1 MFDAGELAATLDLD
15 ITPFQAKIAQAQKD
29 AAAWVKANDRLVSTL
44 DADPVPFDD
53 QLDEAEVR
61 GEQFADQRFTA
72 TLDAD
77 TVPAVDAVGTVESR
91 LDQVA
96 SKTTEIPVDVN
107 PENALASL
115 QEIQTAYEL
124 TAARLEGVTS
134 IGAAGQ
140 GATPV
145 PPWASIAQGNLAYDT
160 SVQRWRQTSGS
171 EGGQFATDAQTA
183 AMVAG
188 MSAGAKASMQQNQP
202 DAYAA
207 LAGGGTG
214 GGGGGGGLGQGA
226 LAAAGGVATFLHVS
240 HLLMPEIIGLGTALG
255 SVAIGFGALGIASMG
270 TARQIYA
277 GYSAVNTAQLA
288 INTAIPGT
296 QAWTTAVGQLGAAWS
311 GIPTA
316 LQPAVSSI
324 QKLMAGFA
332 NSPMHSEIV
341 GFLGAQAGTIQH
353 MFSGA
358 GSTFAPLIL
367 ATERALQTIESKIQ
381 SMMGSGGLT
390 RLVDAIAKMVGP
402 ATVELAQLLYAVMQI
417 GVGFAKA
424 VQAGAGMETL
434 VSIFRTLASI
444 VNTSFFQGFITG
456 WVDFD
461 RLISTALGLLFRL
474 ISVFSSATGSAKGLA
489 TALGFIVSGL
499 VAVKSG
505 MYVFG
510 LLSGQAGK
518 TAAATAAAANGTER
532 VATAFETAQA
542 RLTSFLTKAA
552 GIGLIAYG
560 INGLISQ
567 VSQLTGITD
576 PLTSA
581 WNHVASALGLASNG
595 AKSTIDTLQGYTAQ
609 LNGPIYVTGQLSN
622 AMDVLVR
629 SEQGIGGT
637 LGGMANGFQNLQV
650 NALGAG
656 QAVSTVE
663 DSVNTLLSNLQQ
675 KNQDLTQWAVDAQT
689 LIKRGMDPTAV
700 ASLAQQAPQD
710 LASMVTATTGQ
721 LQKMNVQWEE
731 QMLTAQMSGQNGV
744 NGFVTALRKGF
755 ETGTPVVKQASANL
769 LAQLGFLEH
778 ISFTGTSQ
786 SITAI
791 GNAINTLP
799 VSVIQTLA
807 GKTHQYSGALLD
819 NATVAKKASASSQSL
834 GSHLLAVATSVAEIG
849 GGFSLLG
856 GGIKGGIN
864 LIRTSAT
871 ALKGWGS
878 SVISTVA
885 SAGAAIGRFV
895 LGAIGAFA
903 KLAITSLASLGEMA
917 AGLVGVTFEA
927 DILNVALGVGVIG
940 AVVALGFGIYELV
953 KHLGGLRAAFIVAVA
968 GIAALTV
975 AWIALDV
982 SSVGILP
989 LIGLIASAL
998 VALGTGIAYLATHWT
1013 QSWSEIKHW
1022 FDVAVAFLRSGFGTI
1037 VVLLSGPIAPMLLL
1051 ALHWQ
1056 QVWRD
1061 VKNWTM
1067 DAVHWLEGLPSTFV
1081 RIGENIVSGI
1091 TRGIVNFATDPV
1103 KAIENV
1109 GKGILHQ
1116 ITSFF
1121 GIFSPSTVMTGV
1133 GTNVMAGMTNG
1144 ITSGSQET
1152 IAAATN
1158 AAKRIIAAF
1167 GSLGKATGD
1176 SKDIT
1181 VIQTMMS
1188 HLTSVMKDLG
1198 TLTTAGSK
1206 VDFGAL
1212 VGQLGQLGDLAP
1224 KLDGV
1229 GTALK
1234 SAGTHLTH
1242 FASNVAPVQKALGSL
1257 RTMATDLTTF
1267 QTDATKINVTTV
1279 TQDLGKLAVL
1289 ADPLQAVGDRL
1300 LWFSGAFKTFAKDMK
1315 PVETAVGIM
1324 AKLGSQLMTIQ
1335 NDFAKFNVAD
1345 VYGAL
1350 LKLQA
1355 AVPILTQMGIQLTS
1369 LSLSLENFG
1378 QSSKAGVTAIND
1390 IASVG
1395 AKLVGIQGD
1404 FDKLNV
1410 VKFYAGL
1417 VSLQAVVPILA
1428 QMAGQLGTL
1437 SFDLLGFA
1445 KSIKP
1450 ADTGLKALA
1459 STAGELRTFQQ
1470 AIASI
1475 NFAALLTDL
1484 NGMDFVLPVIVRQL
1498 NAMANSFAHLD
1509 TFSTASKHI
1518 KDLSGTLSDFGTM
1531 VTTLASVTKTTAA
1544 TNIPEDFTTLV
1555 TAAGDLR
1562 TGLSKVWSQV
1572 QSDATSKWGDITS
1585 YVRSVETNVLAPLKS
1600 LASQVLGVANQLK
1613 AAWASIFTEMKAGW
1627 QPIITYT
1634 TKLPGQIESP
1644 FTSMETGLPKIISTV
1659 WSDANA
1665 RYVSGINTSATDL
1678 DRFFSA
1684 ISAVAGQVG
1693 WSFSGHIPLLAT
1705 GGVFNRAT
1713 AIVGEGDR
1721 HYPEYVLPTDP
1732 QYRAGAVALLG
1743 GFLTDAKMMAS
1754 GGTLSTSYAPMAVP
1768 SGMTGIVQA
1777 TANQLGTRTT
1787 TALNTHEA
1795 AAAKAG
1801 GHASPQAVVSFVEQV
1816 LNLVGAPITASNV
1829 ANMSAWANAEGGW
1842 MHNSAL
1848 FNPMNTTMHMPGSSV
1863 MAGGSSA
1870 GVQSYASLQSGI
1882 AATAAT
1888 LLNGQYAGILAAL
1901 RASAPF
1907 GAFEG
1912 AVAGSPWGTSAF
1924 ASGGVLPVNTFDM
1937 GGYLPP
1943 GASVAING
1951 TGRPERIPA
1960 PGAAPAPSMV
1970 LAPMVNVASPS
1981 PDAETVAAM
1990 VEAGIERAMGG
2001 LLAQMGARGG

>member
-15 ITPFQAKIAQAQKD
+15 ITPFQAKIVQAQKD
-29 AAAWVKANDRLVSTL
+29 AAAWVKANGRLVSTL
-44 DADPVPFDD
+44 DADPVPYDD
-53 QLDEAEVR
+53 QLDRADVR

-115 QEIQTAYEL
+115 REIQTAYEL

-145 PPWASIAQGNLAYDT
+145 PPWASVAQGNLAYDT
-160 SVQRWRQTSGS
+160 AAQRWRQVSGS
-171 EGGQFATDAQTA
+171 QGGQFATDAQTA
-183 AMVAG
+183 AMLAG
-188 MSAGAKASMQQNQP
+188 MSEGDKASMGASQP
-202 DAYAA
+202 DALAA
-207 LAGGGTG
+207 AMATGMGSAGKG
-214 GGGGGGGLGQGA
+214 GGGANVGQTA

-255 SVAIGFGALGIASMG
+255 SVAIGFGVLGVASIG
-270 TARQIYA
+270 TASDIMT
-277 GYSAVNTAQLA
+277 GFKAVSGAQNA
-288 INTAIPGT
+288 IAAAIPGT

-311 GIPTA
+311 AIPTA
-316 LQPAVSSI
+316 DQPAVAAI
-324 QKLMAGFA
+324 NKLTQAFGHTPLAAELQGFW
-332 NSPMHSEIV
+332 
-341 GFLGAQAGTIQH
+341 GAQAQTIGK

-367 ATERALQTIESKIQ
+367 ATERALQTIESKIT

-510 LLSGQAGK
+510 LVTGQTAKDANGLITSFGRAQAG
-518 TAAATAAAANGTER
+518 
-532 VATAFETAQA
+532 VS
-542 RLTSFLTKAA
+542 SFLMKAA

-560 INGLISQ
+560 INGLITQ

-581 WNHVASALGLASNG
+581 WNDVAGALGLASNG

-609 LNGPIYVTGQLSN
+609 LNGPIYVTGQLSA
-622 AMDVLVR
+622 AMDTLVR

-637 LGGMANGFQNLQV
+637 LGGMANGFQALQL

-656 QAVSTVE
+656 TAVSTVQ
-663 DSVNTLLSNLQQ
+663 DSVNTLLSDLQQ

-769 LAQLGFLEH
+769 LSQLGFLEH

-807 GKTHQYSGALLD
+807 GKTHEYSGALLD
-819 NATVAKKASASSQSL
+819 NAAAAKKASASSASL

-849 GGFSLLG
+849 GGFALLG
-856 GGIKGGIN
+856 GGISKGIGLMGGI
-864 LIRTSAT
+864 AQ
-871 ALKGWGS
+871 A
-878 SVISTVA
+878 SVRTVA
-885 SAGAAIGRFV
+885 
-895 LGAIGAFA
+895 AF
-903 KLAITSLASLGEMA
+903 GEMG
-917 AGLVGVTFEA
+917 AGIVGVTFES
-927 DILNVALGVGVIG
+927 DMLNLALGVGMIG
-940 AVVALGFGIYELV
+940 AVLALSYGIYELV
-953 KHLGGLRAAFIVAVA
+953 HHLGPLRGLLIAIAGVGALFAGAFILMSSA
-968 GIAALTV
+968 GEGATFSLLGLAGALTT
-975 AWIALDV
+975 LDV
-982 SSVGILP
+982 SSGGLLFAVMALAAGVIL
-989 LIGLIASAL
+989 L
-998 VALGTGIAYLATHWT
+998 VIRWNS
-1013 QSWSEIKHW
+1013 SWKEIKHVAE
-1022 FDVAVAFLRSGFGTI
+1022 DVWTFLRSGLGGLVTGLLGILGPLVHLAVNWGSTWRTI
-1037 VVLLSGPIAPMLLL
+1037 QNDTEAVI
-1051 ALHWQ
+1051 HWFE
-1056 QVWRD
+1056 R
-1061 VKNWTM
+1061 
-1067 DAVHWLEGLPSTFV
+1067 LPSTFSD
-1081 RIGENIVSGI
+1081 IGHHIVTGLAKGI
-1091 TRGIVNFATDPV
+1091 AGFADLPV
-1103 KAIENV
+1103 KAIDNI
-1109 GKGILHQ
+1109 GHSILHT
-1116 ITSFF
+1116 ITHFF

-1133 GTNVMAGMTNG
+1133 GNNVMAGMTNG

-1181 VIQTMMS
+1181 VIQTMMN
-1188 HLTSVMKDLG
+1188 HLASVMKDLG

-1212 VGQLGQLGDLAP
+1212 VGQLGQLGQLAP

-1267 QTDATKINVTTV
+1267 QTDATKVNVTTV